1 MIDSHQGGDAQS
13 GVGDECQ
20 KHCVSENCVSENC
33 VSENCIQDYLVLILQ
48 GIKPVESVGLRN
60 SEPTRCTGGRNIVDS
75 AFKAT
80 SIQWKA

>member
-13 GVGDECQ
+13 GVGDEYQ
-20 KHCVSENCVSENC
+20 KHCVSENCVSENG
-33 VSENCIQDYLVLILQ
+33 IQDDLVLILR
-48 GIKPVESVGLRN
+48 GISPVESVGLRI

>member
-1 MIDSHQGGDAQS
+1 MPSFMIDSHQGGDAQS

-33 VSENCIQDYLVLILQ
+33 IRDYLVLILQ
-48 GIKPVESVGLRN
+48 GIRPVESVGLRK